1 MRAFLALLSTLV
13 AALVFAVGAKW
24 NALRSLLLLVLL
36 AGVFFSGFSSAQE
49 SEAMNAYFEA
59 HPSEGASFLT
69 REWRSVSYIAI
80 FLVMFASALAFMLGR
95 GMNVLSVETWAK
107 NEFYQAI
114 ASVILLTVLVWA
126 LEFTEFA
133 ANDLA
138 KSLTDF
144 PNVQESGGKPVKCEA
159 GLAYVLDGGDWV
171 AAPSGVFC
179 SSALK
184 WRYNPATARWAESTV
199 GGAECEKP
207 CYFFVARAWLG
218 STFEKMVAFL
228 KGITFLYANIAF
240 INYSGAGV
248 GVDLPIN
255 LELQI
260 GFNPFSVNGL
270 LLNALEVI
278 ASLITKAMLA
288 VKFQEL
294 LLLYVQN
301 GIYPLFVAVGFI
313 LRCFWFTRKLGGL
326 MLAMGIG
333 MYFTLPLM
341 YTLAW
346 YTIEF
351 PVMKYAL
358 NADESL
364 IPTASLNPD
373 ALGSRAKGGFD
384 NLFDPEEYLFT
395 EWDEQGRVKNP
406 GALDL
411 AARLVLVGFGLP
423 LLAIFVWI
431 GFVKGL
437 SPVFGGDVEIAGLT
451 RIL

>member
-1 MRAFLALLSTLV
+1 MKEKKEHAGKKNNEKKRLTRFVFLALLS
-13 AALVFAVGAKW
+13 ALVLTAVFA
-24 NALRSLLLLVLL
+24 
-36 AGVFFSGFSSAQE
+36 GFSRAQE
-49 SEAMNAYFEA
+49 SEAMTAYFEA
-59 HPSEGASFLT
+59 HQSEGGSFLT

-80 FLVMFASALAFMLGR
+80 FMVMFASALAFMVGR
-95 GMNVLSVETWAK
+95 GLNVLSVETWAK

-114 ASVILLTVLVWA
+114 ASVVLLTVLVWA
-126 LEFTEFA
+126 LEFTELN
-133 ANDLA
+133 ANELA

-144 PNVQESGGKPVKCEA
+144 PNVMEIGGKPVRCEGA
-159 GLAYVLDGGDWV
+159 TAQVLEEGGWT

-184 WRYNPATARWAESTV
+184 WRYNPATARWAEATV
-199 GGAECEKP
+199 RGAECEKP

-228 KGITFLYANIAF
+228 KGIVNLYANISF
-240 INYSGAGV
+240 INYSGMGV
-248 GVDLPIN
+248 GVALPSN
-255 LELQI
+255 FEFQI

-270 LLNALEVI
+270 LLNALEIV
-278 ASLITKAMLA
+278 ASIITKAMLA

-326 MLAMGIG
+326 LLAMGIG
-333 MYFTLPLM
+333 MYFALPLM

-346 YTIEF
+346 YTVEF
-351 PVMKYAL
+351 PVMKYEMS
-358 NADESL
+358 ADSSL
-364 IPTASLNPD
+364 IPDPSLNPD
-373 ALGSRAKGGFD
+373 ALNSRAKGGFA
-384 NLFDPEEYLFT
+384 NLFSPEEFLFS
-395 EWDEQGRVKNP
+395 EWDENGKIVNP

-411 AARLVLVGFGLP
+411 AARLILVGFGLP
-423 LLAIFVWI
+423 LLSIFVWI